1 MANKPWQIDETV
13 KLLDLIE
20 LSGGNWDEIVKN
32 MGSRSREEI
41 ILHFLQLPLKN
52 ISNFIFSSDSET

>member
-32 MGSRSREEI
+32 MGSRSREDI
-41 ILHFLQLPLKN
+41 ILHFL
-52 ISNFIFSSDSET
+52 